1 MTTRVL
7 LYGVG
12 SPVAADVEESL
23 HRAGLALAAGIRN
36 RPCESHLSEAA
47 TILAPEALSP
57 DLLALPF
64 LVPLFTPAHRQ
75 LAAGEAAARGL
86 AQPFTLMDPSVAAP
100 RRIDLGPGCYVNAG
114 CSLGAASR
122 FGAFVFVNR
131 GASIGH
137 HADLAEFVSIGP
149 GVVLAGHVTMGRGSV
164 AGAGATILP
173 ERTIGANAVVGGGAV
188 VTRDVPDG
196 CLVLGNPARIV
207 RRDIGG
213 YQGLAVT

>member
-1 MTTRVL
+1 MTRVV

-12 SPVAADVEESL
+12 SPVVADVEESL
-23 HRAGLALAAGIRN
+23 HRAGFALAAGIRN
-36 RPCESHLSEAA
+36 RPVVSHLSEDAHEVA
-47 TILAPEALSP
+47 LQEAGD
-57 DLLALPF
+57 DLRALPY

-75 LAAGEAAARGL
+75 QAACEALQAGFE
-86 AQPFTLMDPSVAAP
+86 QPFILVDPSVTAP
-100 RRIDLGPGCYVNAG
+100 RRIDLGPGCYVNGG

-164 AGAGATILP
+164 VGAGATILP

-188 VTRDVPDG
+188 VTRDVPER

>member
-1 MTTRVL
+1 MTRIV
-7 LYGVG
+7 LYGIG
-12 SPVAADVEESL
+12 SPVVADVEESL
-23 HRAGLALAAGIRN
+23 HRAGFALAAGIRN
-36 RPCESHLSEAA
+36 RPAKSYLSE
-47 TILAPEALSP
+47 EAHEVALQEAGD
-57 DLLALPF
+57 DLRALPY

-75 LAAGEAAARGL
+75 QAARE
-86 AQPFTLMDPSVAAP
+86 ASEAKFCHPFRLVDPSVAAP
-100 RRIDLGPGCYVNAG
+100 RRLDLGRGCYVNAG

-137 HADLAEFVSIGP
+137 HAVLGDFVSIGP

-164 AGAGATILP
+164 AGTGATILP

-188 VTRDVPDG
+188 VTRDVPEG